1 MSPDP
6 LPGCG
11 DVRQPNGT
19 RRLSLILE
27 YDGTRYKGF
36 QWQSNVPTIQG
47 ELERAIKSL
56 TGETTRVKGASR
68 TDSGAHAKGQVVDFL
83 TSAPYT
89 TDTFSNA
96 LNWHLPSD
104 IVVRGAHEVPHG
116 FNSRKDAASRV
127 YLYTVLNSRWPSALL
142 RGYSHWVSSRLDV
155 ERMQEAS
162 SRLAGVHD
170 FSALAMSLPP
180 GRSPVRRVKRW
191 EVSRQG
197 ELVLIESEAN
207 GFLPHQIR
215 MTNGILVE
223 VGLGR
228 RPVEA
233 IGDLTGGPPRE
244 PRHVPSLPARGLCLV
259 EVKYQKIPWGA
270 TDDREAV

>member
-1 MSPDP
+1 MISRPWP
-6 LPGCG
+6 CPCLLVGAQCG
-11 DVRQPNGT
+11 G
-19 RRLSLILE
+19 S
-27 YDGTRYKGF
+27 
-36 QWQSNVPTIQG
+36 
-47 ELERAIKSL
+47 
-56 TGETTRVKGASR
+56 
-68 TDSGAHAKGQVVDFL
+68 SGG
-83 TSAPYT
+83 
-89 TDTFSNA
+89 
-96 LNWHLPSD
+96 
-104 IVVRGAHEVPHG
+104 
-116 FNSRKDAASRV
+116 
-127 YLYTVLNSRWPSALL
+127 
-142 RGYSHWVSSRLDV
+142 
-155 ERMQEAS
+155 
-162 SRLAGVHD
+162 
-170 FSALAMSLPP
+170 
-180 GRSPVRRVKRW
+180 

-228 RPVEA
+228 LPVEA